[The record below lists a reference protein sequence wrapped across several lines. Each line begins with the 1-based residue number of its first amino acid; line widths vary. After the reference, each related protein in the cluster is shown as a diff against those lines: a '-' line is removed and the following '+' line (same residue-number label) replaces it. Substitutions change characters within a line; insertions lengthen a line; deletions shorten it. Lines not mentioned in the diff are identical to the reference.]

1 MDPITG
7 LLTGKI
13 LTLKYHYDSDI
24 LDFLVLR
31 QNYDLAI
38 QRNWRPDDRF
48 RSVVDNSWW
57 EGQLVA
63 IEPVIADSK
72 SMFLSCRIR

>member
-1 MDPITG
+1 MDPVTG
-7 LLTGKI
+7 SDLFTI
-13 LTLKYHYDSDI
+13 KYHYGSDI

-48 RSVVDNSWW
+48 RSVIDNSWW

-63 IEPVIADSK
+63 IEPAIPASK
-72 SMFLSCRIR
+72 SMFLCCCIR